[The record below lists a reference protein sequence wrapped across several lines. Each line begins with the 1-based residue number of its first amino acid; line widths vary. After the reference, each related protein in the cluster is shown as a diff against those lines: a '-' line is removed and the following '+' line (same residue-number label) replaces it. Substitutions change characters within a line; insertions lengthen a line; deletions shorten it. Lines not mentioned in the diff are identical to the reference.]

1 MNQKKYIHSL
11 QSWYLIFNRNVN
23 SKDIFF
29 FQNVVMTS
37 RKPTQDLAIQVVQDN
52 AEFFTNDKEKTYLQ
66 ESVPWLCLDLK
77 NWSKFWQF
85 VILSISVFFFY
96 LVSTNYFYP
105 SL

>member
-1 MNQKKYIHSL
+1 
-11 QSWYLIFNRNVN
+11 
-23 SKDIFF
+23 
-29 FQNVVMTS
+29 MTS

-52 AEFFTNDKEKTYLQ
+52 AEFFTNDKEKSSLQ

-96 LVSTNYFYP
+96 LVSPNYLSAN
-105 SL
+105 SLLTEPVLIPDKIVSPILV

>member
-1 MNQKKYIHSL
+1 
-11 QSWYLIFNRNVN
+11 
-23 SKDIFF
+23 
-29 FQNVVMTS
+29 MTS

-52 AEFFTNDKEKTYLQ
+52 TEFFTNDKEKSSLQ

-96 LVSTNYFYP
+96 LVSPNYLSAN
-105 SL
+105 SLLTEPVLIPDKIVSPISSVEWYLFTRV

>member
-1 MNQKKYIHSL
+1 
-11 QSWYLIFNRNVN
+11 
-23 SKDIFF
+23 
-29 FQNVVMTS
+29 MTS

-52 AEFFTNDKEKTYLQ
+52 AEFFTNDKEKSSLQ

-96 LVSTNYFYP
+96 LVSPNYLSAN
-105 SL
+105 SLLTEPVLIPDKIVSPISSVEWYLFTRV